1 MSLSDHPNHT
11 SDVTLLRK
19 AHDDLWHSLQ
29 HIPSDEALKLRM
41 AKKASPTGKTFLVS
55 DLLYIA
61 LAWIKKRCCFTS
73 QYPSRWIS
81 KYRPYSCS
89 IYFSG

>member
-11 SDVTLLRK
+11 SDVILLRK

-41 AKKASPTGKTFLVS
+41 AKKALPTGRTFLV
-55 DLLYIA
+55 
-61 LAWIKKRCCFTS
+61 
-73 QYPSRWIS
+73 
-81 KYRPYSCS
+81 
-89 IYFSG
+89 